1 MHQGIG
7 FHRGSVLSLFLFC
20 CSQHAQRAMRRL
32 HNIRNGWA
40 RGLRRRCLRWAAFTV
55 HPFAAVTLRE
65 IVHVSNGGEQVR
77 VRFTNE
83 FGLDG
88 LTISDAHVALSAGGS
103 AIKDGTDHALTFGG
117 AGSVRIPPGAA
128 MYSDPVA
135 LAVPPLSDVAVSFYL
150 PSQVMRGGDL
160 PRVCRPG

>member
-1 MHQGIG
+1 MGGHVGRVANAG
-7 FHRGSVLSLFLFC
+7 GGRV
-20 CSQHAQRAMRRL
+20 A
-32 HNIRNGWA
+32 
-40 RGLRRRCLRWAAFTV
+40 V

-88 LTISDAHVALSAGGS
+88 LTISDAHVALSAGGRRSRMGRITPDVWRREQRADS
-103 AIKDGTDHALTFGG
+103 A
-117 AGSVRIPPGAA
+117 GAA

-135 LAVPPLSDVAVSFYL
+135 LAVAPLSDVAVSFYL
-150 PSQVMRGGDL
+150 PSQVMRAETYHALRTRITSSRTAIVTG
-160 PRVCRPG
+160 RRR